1 ARGRGGGPRPDLL
14 QHVRARRRAPQGG
27 DRLPAAAA
35 QAGHRGGAG
44 PHRGRRAPAR
54 GRGRDH
60 HLARLRRRRRAD
72 VMAPTEFSFEALEA
86 PLPAAAAHAEG
97 YEAGRAEALAALS
110 PALEALQTAVSA
122 ALEERIA
129 AADQLEVHA
138 VELSLFLSEKIVGG
152 ALAVEPGR
160 VVEAVRGALRGIV
173 ERERVTV
180 LVHPD
185 DLELVR
191 AAMDDLRA
199 SLGGIEHC
207 EVQAERRV
215 SRGGAVVRTPEG
227 DVDARVETKL
237 LRAREVV
244 EAALSS

>member
-1 ARGRGGGPRPDLL
+1 
-14 QHVRARRRAPQGG
+14 
-27 DRLPAAAA
+27 
-35 QAGHRGGAG
+35 
-44 PHRGRRAPAR
+44 
-54 GRGRDH
+54 
-60 HLARLRRRRRAD
+60 
-72 VMAPTEFSFEALEA
+72 MATEFSFEALEA
-86 PLPAAAAHAEG
+86 PLPAVSSHEADGAVLDPVVGLLARAEAGAEMVRAAAQAEG
-97 YEAGRAEALAALS
+97 YAAGRAEALAALS

-138 VELSLFLSEKIVGG
+138 VELSLFLSEKILGG
-152 ALAVEPGR
+152 ALAAEPER

-180 LVHPD
+180 LVHPE

-191 AAMDDLRA
+191 EAMDEMRA
-199 SLGGIEHC
+199 TLGGIEHC

-215 SRGGAVVRTPEG
+215 GRGGAIVRTQDG

-237 LRAREVV
+237 QRAREVV
-244 EAALSS
+244 ENALRLETGTRPA

>member
-1 ARGRGGGPRPDLL
+1 
-14 QHVRARRRAPQGG
+14 
-27 DRLPAAAA
+27 
-35 QAGHRGGAG
+35 
-44 PHRGRRAPAR
+44 
-54 GRGRDH
+54 
-60 HLARLRRRRRAD
+60 
-72 VMAPTEFSFEALEA
+72 MATEFSFETLESPQAEPRFDDGTALDPVVGLLARAAAEA
-86 PLPAAAAHAEG
+86 EMVRAAAHADG

-110 PALEALQTAVSA
+110 PALEALQTAVVA
-122 ALEERIA
+122 GREERIA

-138 VELSLFLSEKIVGG
+138 VELALFLAEKIVGG

-180 LVHPD
+180 LVHPS

-191 AAMDDLRA
+191 EAMDEMRA
-199 SLGGIEHC
+199 TLGGIEHC

-215 SRGGAVVRTPEG
+215 GRGGAIVRTQDG

-244 EAALSS
+244 EGALGVENTLGAATSA